1 MELFKINNSLDEV
14 IEGRIILI
22 NKPIG
27 WTSFQVVN
35 KIRYKLTK
43 FYNLKKLKVGHAG
56 TLDPLANGLLI
67 IAVGKATKEIYKFQ
81 RMNKIYTGIFTFGST
96 TPSYDLET
104 IPDKK
109 FKYDHLDKTSI
120 IQKTAEFVGI
130 IDQKPP
136 IFSALKK
143 KGRRL
148 YEYARAQES
157 VDIESRKVEIK
168 KFKIKSI
175 NLPSVSFEVECGKG
189 TYIRSLA
196 NDFGIALKSG
206 AHLSGLER
214 ISIGNYKIKNALE
227 IDDFEKLI

>member
-1 MELFKINNSLDEV
+1 MELFKISNSLDEV
-14 IEGRIILI
+14 IEGRLILI

-35 KIRYKLTK
+35 KLRHKLTK
-43 FYNLKKLKVGHAG
+43 FHKIKKLKVGHAG
-56 TLDPLANGLLI
+56 TLDPLAKGLLI
-67 IAVGKATKEIYKFQ
+67 VAIGKATKEIYKFQ
-81 RMNKIYTGIFTFGST
+81 KMNKVYTGIFTFGST

-104 IPDKK
+104 IPNKK
-109 FKYDHLDKTSI
+109 FKYDHLNETSI
-120 IQKTAEFVGI
+120 IQKKADFIGI

-148 YEYARAQES
+148 YEYARANEP

-168 KFKIKSI
+168 KFTINSI

-206 AHLSGLER
+206 AHLSKLER
-214 ISIGNYKIKNALE
+214 ISIGNYKIENALE
-227 IDDFEKLI
+227 INDFEKLI

>member
-196 NDFGIALKSG
+196 NDFGISLNSG
-206 AHLSGLER
+206 AHLSKLER
-214 ISIGNYKIKNALE
+214 VSIGNYKIENALE

>member
-1 MELFKINNSLDEV
+1 MELFKISNSVDEV
-14 IEGRIILI
+14 FEGRLILI

-35 KIRYKLTK
+35 KVRHKLTK
-43 FYNLKKLKVGHAG
+43 FFKIKKLKVGHAG

-67 IAVGKATKEIYKFQ
+67 IATGKATKEIYKFQ
-81 RMNKIYTGIFTFGST
+81 KMNKVYTGIFTFGST

-104 IPDKK
+104 IPDKT
-109 FKYDHLDKTSI
+109 FTYNHLSEKLIFEKSKDFI
-120 IQKTAEFVGI
+120 GV

-148 YEYARAQES
+148 YKYARAKQP
-157 VDIESRKVEIK
+157 IEIEFRKVEIK
-168 KFKIKSI
+168 KFTINSI
-175 NLPSVSFEVECGKG
+175 DLPSVSFEVECGKG

-196 NDFGIALKSG
+196 NDFGVALKSG
-206 AHLSGLER
+206 AHLSKLER
-214 ISIGNYKIKNALE
+214 ISIGNYKIENASK
-227 IDDFEKLI
+227 ITDFEKLF